1 MKKVDIS
8 GLEKNRTIYMKL
20 GLIAALSFALMAFSF
35 TSEPSDFE
43 RPPVIGEIDPT
54 PDIPVTTHKEKKKLP
69 PPPKPKSFEKIIDT
83 EIPEFV
89 EELPKISLEIDDE
102 LVDDEG
108 EEYFEESTEE
118 PYIPE
123 IVEETID
130 EVDEDPVIFAEVM
143 PMFGDCDE
151 SLSSAERKECSDRA
165 LLQYF
170 AENIKYPAVA
180 RENGI
185 EGKVVL
191 RFVVDKDGTITMPQ
205 ALRKV
210 GGGCTDEALRVLK
223 SMPEWKAGRQGGR
236 FVKVLFTVPVNF
248 MLQK

>member
-1 MKKVDIS
+1 MKRVDIS
-8 GLEKNRTIYMKL
+8 GLDKNRAIYMKV
-20 GLIAALSFALMAFSF
+20 GLIAALSFVMMAFNY
-35 TSEPSDFE
+35 TSEPMDFE
-43 RPPVIGEIDPT
+43 RPLVIIDDDSIPEIP
-54 PDIPVTTHKEKKKLP
+54 ITTHKEKKKLP
-69 PPPKPKSFEKIIDT
+69 PPPKPKSFEKIIDI
-83 EIPEFV
+83 EVPEFV
-89 EELPKISLEIDDE
+89 EEPPKVSLVIDDG
-102 LVDDEG
+102 LINDEG
-108 EEYFEESTEE
+108 DIDIDEPTEE

-130 EVDEDPVIFAEVM
+130 EPEEDPVIFAEFM
-143 PMFGDCDE
+143 PMFGACDE
-151 SLSSAERKECSDRA
+151 NMNSQERKACSDKA

-170 AENIKYPAVA
+170 AENIRYPAIA

-185 EGKVVL
+185 EGKVIL

-210 GGGCTDEALRVLK
+210 GGGCTEEAMRVLK

-236 FVKVLFTVPVNF
+236 FVKVLFTVPVSF